1 MAYSSGT
8 FSRLF
13 DWTDD
18 RDNGIKIRA
27 DRFDQELDGF
37 ATGLSTAL
45 LKDGTQTATAKIP
58 FVVGLS
64 VIDNQTVLLG
74 TNSDIAIQYDEST
87 NDSLAVAVCVPSF
100 NNAVDKPVAIPSN
113 SASMR
118 SALILMPLSLSS
130 VQS

>member
-45 LKDGTQTATAKIP
+45 LKDGTPTPNTCLLYTSP
-58 FVVGLS
+58 SPRDGLLS
-64 VIDNQTVLLG
+64 RM
-74 TNSDIAIQYDEST
+74 
-87 NDSLAVAVCVPSF
+87 PS
-100 NNAVDKPVAIPSN
+100 
-113 SASMR
+113 SA
-118 SALILMPLSLSS
+118 
-130 VQS
+130 

>member
-1 MAYSSGT
+1 MAYNSSGT

-58 FVVGLS
+58 
-64 VIDNQTVLLG
+64 
-74 TNSDIAIQYDEST
+74 
-87 NDSLAVAVCVPSF
+87 
-100 NNAVDKPVAIPSN
+100 
-113 SASMR
+113 
-118 SALILMPLSLSS
+118 
-130 VQS
+130 

>member
-45 LKDGTQTATAKIP
+45 LKDGTQRSEERR
-58 FVVGLS
+58 VGKECRS
-64 VIDNQTVLLG
+64 RWS
-74 TNSDIAIQYDEST
+74 SDH
-87 NDSLAVAVCVPSF
+87 
-100 NNAVDKPVAIPSN
+100 
-113 SASMR
+113 
-118 SALILMPLSLSS
+118 
-130 VQS
+130 